1 MANLGRGY
9 FSYPTHNLSC
19 RWSCRRFVRLGR
31 FGAIA
36 LFVLVLLRIGDG
48 GGRRNDTALGRDA
61 RLGLSALDNFCTYM
75 RELGRFKHCV
85 QVGATAGVAK
95 RSERDDDHCN
105 GGHDR
110 HVAMPAG
117 GIEPAAASRPAADVA
132 ERSVVLEL

>member
-1 MANLGRGY
+1 M
-9 FSYPTHNLSC
+9 SC
-19 RWSCRRFVRLGR
+19 

-48 GGRRNDTALGRDA
+48 GGRRNDAALGRDA
-61 RLGLSALDNFCTYM
+61 HLGLSALDNFCACM

-95 RSERDDDHCN
+95 RSECDDDHRN
-105 GGHDR
+105 DGHDR
-110 HVAMPAG
+110 HITMPTSR
-117 GIEPAAASRPAADVA
+117 IEPTAASRPAADVT

>member
-1 MANLGRGY
+1 M
-9 FSYPTHNLSC
+9 
-19 RWSCRRFVRLGR
+19 SCRRFVRLGR
-31 FGAIA
+31 FDVVA
-36 LFVLVLLRIGDG
+36 LLVFVLLHIGDG

-75 RELGRFKHCV
+75 RELGRLKHCV
-85 QVGATAGVAK
+85 QVGATAGISE

>member
-9 FSYPTHNLSC
+9 FSYPTRNLSC

-61 RLGLSALDNFCTYM
+61 CLGLCALDNFCACM

-85 QVGATAGVAK
+85 QVGATAGISE